1 VAPTPCPLC
10 GQGYDPR
17 LLAYGRQ
24 VQPAVARLIAAAHP
38 GWQPAQG
45 LCPRCAHHFMQRLQQ
60 ERATTALHTAT
71 TPHGTFPYYHPAEA
85 TVLSQHERLPGAMRF
100 QGRDVTV
107 AFLDS
112 GYYPHPDLTGLA
124 SWPEPVPAWERL
136 TPTQLQQLLAAQP
149 LRLANYIDLT
159 DGGER
164 VGLTQ
169 PSLWDG
175 AGDSWHGQMTTSI
188 VAGNGLLSE
197 GRYRGYAS
205 GATILPIKIGRGG
218 GRIPEEDI
226 LAGLQWLLRD
236 RHWEQYGVR
245 VVNLSVGGDFLQDWR
260 VNAVCQ
266 AAEALAER
274 GIFLAAAA
282 GNSNK
287 EELRAPAQSPSV
299 LTVGG
304 VDDGNRPWY
313 SPTHSQPVALYPHN
327 YGVVTY
333 GKGHGQ
339 RQQLPKPELLA
350 LGFWVPA
357 PILPVSPIFG
367 EVAALGALRRVL
379 LGYDELRNDDF
390 GALDDGLSDEEERR
404 YRPPTWMPEVW
415 QAVQARMNAHKWIH
429 PYYQHVD
436 GTSVAVAQVSAVAA
450 QMVEANPRLDGAQ
463 IKAILLESALPLP
476 NLPAARTGAG
486 LLQPRRAVALAL
498 RRGGGSLTPFPCSG
512 TLLRASELQ
521 SWADT
526 GGVPIL
532 ASDDRDP
539 SRHRAVYVGR
549 FAPRATHVSV
559 TGSFND
565 WQPGRHALRATPQG
579 WWHGILRLPPGQH
592 PYRFWVEEAQADA
605 SQWVPDDENPTSAES
620 GFRTGHSL
628 IVVE

>member
-1 VAPTPCPLC
+1 MVAHCPRC
-10 GQGYDPR
+10 GQGYDAR

-24 VQPAVARLIAAAHP
+24 VQPAVARLMAAVHP
-38 GWQPAQG
+38 GWQPHQG
-45 LCPRCAHHFMQRLQQ
+45 LCPECALHFMHIVQQQRAHASLHP
-60 ERATTALHTAT
+60 TTA
-71 TPHGTFPYYHPAEA
+71 PHGTFPYYHPAEA
-85 TVLSQHERLPGAMRF
+85 TVLSQHERLPGATRY

-112 GYYPHPDLTGLA
+112 GYYPHPDLTGLTT
-124 SWPEPVPAWERL
+124 WPTPAPAWERL
-136 TPTQLQQLLAAQP
+136 TPDQLQQLLAAQP
-149 LRLANYIDLT
+149 LRFANYIDLT

-188 VAGNGLLSE
+188 VAGNGLLSD
-197 GRYRGYAS
+197 GRYQGYAPR
-205 GATILPIKIGRGG
+205 ATILPIKIGRGG

-236 RHWEQYGVR
+236 RHWERYAVR

-274 GIFLAAAA
+274 GVFLAAAA

-287 EELRAPAQSPSV
+287 EELRAPAQAPSV

-304 VDDGNRPWY
+304 IDDGNRPWRT
-313 SPTHSQPVALYPHN
+313 PAHAQPVALYPHN

-333 GKGHGQ
+333 GRGHGQ
-339 RQQLPKPELLA
+339 RQQLHKPEILA

-390 GALDDGLSDEEERR
+390 GALDDGLVEEEERR

-498 RRGGGSLTPFPCSG
+498 RRGGGSLTSFPCSG
-512 TLLRASELQ
+512 TILRASELQ
-521 SWADT
+521 KWGGGDRIPLLTTDLT
-526 GGVPIL
+526 GDL
-532 ASDDRDP
+532 AQQ
-539 SRHRAVYVGR
+539 RALYLGIY
-549 FAPRATHVSV
+549 APQASQVSV
-559 TGSFND
+559 TGSFNG
-565 WQPGRHALRATPQG
+565 WQPGCHRLIATAHG
-579 WWHGILRLPPGQH
+579 WWHGILRLPPGQYL
-592 PYRFWVEEAQADA
+592 YRFWVEGEQAAD

-620 GFRTGHSL
+620 GFRTGHSV